1 MTVQIICLIATML
14 VCLVLC
20 RNLNRLDNIH
30 MFRRALIDLA
40 VRQVHK
46 LNVQNFKDFLAKKDQ
61 IWSLV
66 DKFTTNE
73 LLWSFKPLKPE
84 KWFTE
89 EELKLLGYE
98 NE

>member
-1 MTVQIICLIATML
+1 ML

-30 MFRRALIDLA
+30 MFRVALIDLA

-46 LNVQNFKDFLAKKDQ
+46 LNVQSFEDFLAKKDK

-84 KWFTE
+84 KWFTQ

-98 NE
+98 CDK